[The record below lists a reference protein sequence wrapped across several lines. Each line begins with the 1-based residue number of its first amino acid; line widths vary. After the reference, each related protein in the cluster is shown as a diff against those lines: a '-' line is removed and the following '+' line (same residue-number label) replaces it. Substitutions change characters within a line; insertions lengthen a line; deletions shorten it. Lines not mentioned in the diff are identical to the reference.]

1 MQWHQDI
8 QTHLNDNNYQ
18 LVLQFYEQL
27 IENNSPVIED
37 YFYLGLAYLLQSN
50 VNCGRLLCPDCHLNA
65 HL

>member
-8 QTHLNDNNYQ
+8 QTHLKNNNYQ

-37 YFYLGLAYLLQSN
+37 YFYL
-50 VNCGRLLCPDCHLNA
+50 
-65 HL
+65 